1 MLSNGV
7 KPNILRIIEDF
18 LSRRQQCVRV
28 NNVLS
33 DYIDVSVGAP
43 QGTKLGPILW
53 LFYVNDLDVDGFKC
67 VKYAD
72 DTSFY
77 KTVFRPGI
85 DTVSQAILEAQNWSK
100 ENSMLLNSDKTEVM
114 NILINHRYEYDD
126 EVFICE
132 DFSIQPTN
140 CVKFLGVFIDD
151 HLSFSK
157 HIDEIISKCN
167 KRIFLLRQLKIL
179 GMNSSGLQTFYCSNI
194 RSILC
199 YAAPAF
205 YTLLSD
211 NDKIRIERIQ
221 RTCTRVI
228 FPDLEY
234 DERNEKLGIPM
245 LNDILHDL

>member
-1 MLSNGV
+1 MISWIFGNWHRSYLYPRYSIRLFIKISLLFHLGKLAEQVFINKVKGVSCDAIAKNQYAYRSEVGSNDSILQLIGDCTLDLDHINLKYVQLASLDFSKVFDRLQRTILIDKMLSYGV
-7 KPNILRIIEDF
+7 KPNVSRTIEDF

-114 NILINHRYEYDD
+114 NILINHRY
-126 EVFICE
+126 
-132 DFSIQPTN
+132 
-140 CVKFLGVFIDD
+140 L
-151 HLSFSK
+151 
-157 HIDEIISKCN
+157 
-167 KRIFLLRQLKIL
+167 
-179 GMNSSGLQTFYCSNI
+179 
-194 RSILC
+194 
-199 YAAPAF
+199 
-205 YTLLSD
+205 
-211 NDKIRIERIQ
+211 
-221 RTCTRVI
+221 
-228 FPDLEY
+228 
-234 DERNEKLGIPM
+234 
-245 LNDILHDL
+245 